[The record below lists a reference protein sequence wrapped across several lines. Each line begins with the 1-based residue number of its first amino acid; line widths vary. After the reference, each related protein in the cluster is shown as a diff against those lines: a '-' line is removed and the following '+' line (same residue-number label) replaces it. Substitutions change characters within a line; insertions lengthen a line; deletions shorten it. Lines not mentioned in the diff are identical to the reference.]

1 MAFVIQKEMM
11 KGMKTRHLLKALRKC
26 CVSQEQLDAWASLVR
41 TQLPELSEEMA
52 PTINKAEYEKQ
63 ARVPARAFG
72 YEDYVGCDVSI
83 ADLKA
88 ELSTREH
95 VPNKIEAKVL
105 RREKNKRNRGKGR
118 RNR

>member
-1 MAFVIQKEMM
+1 MAFVIKKEML
-11 KGMKTRHLLKALRKC
+11 KDMKTRHLLKALRKS
-26 CVSQEQLDAWASLVR
+26 CVTQEQLDAWYATVKSE
-41 TQLPELSEEMA
+41 LPELSEEMK
-52 PTINKAEYEKQ
+52 PTINKADYERST
-63 ARVPARAFG
+63 RVPARAFG
-72 YEDYVGCDVSI
+72 YEDYVGCDVTI

-105 RREKNKRNRGKGR
+105 RREKNKKNRGKGR